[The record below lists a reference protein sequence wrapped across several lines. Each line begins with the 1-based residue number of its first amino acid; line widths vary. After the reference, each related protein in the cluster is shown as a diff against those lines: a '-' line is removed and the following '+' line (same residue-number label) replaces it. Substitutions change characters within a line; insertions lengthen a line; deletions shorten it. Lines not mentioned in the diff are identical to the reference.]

1 MRASC
6 VGNLISIGC
15 SVAANSRLVCT
26 TQMTASNPTLTKRGG
41 IRKLSRTAVYKK
53 KQLYK
58 KKKVAATKKVR
69 FAIRPRNVAPAD
81 GGFRHA
87 STVHNPEL
95 LAARSIFGER
105 AHRACDRSH
114 QSLVCR
120 VETTGLREGCPPH
133 CLSSCERLAVPCER
147 MAVSCARSVV
157 LANCNLI

>member
-1 MRASC
+1 MILISMRASC
-6 VGNLISIGC
+6 VSNLISIGC
-15 SVAANSRLVCT
+15 SVAANYRLVCT

-81 GGFRHA
+81 EGFRRA

-114 QSLVCR
+114 PSLVCR
-120 VETTGLREGCPPH
+120 VETL
-133 CLSSCERLAVPCER
+133 LA
-147 MAVSCARSVV
+147 CARVALRTACRLVNAWPCHVHARLCSRI
-157 LANCNLI
+157 AI